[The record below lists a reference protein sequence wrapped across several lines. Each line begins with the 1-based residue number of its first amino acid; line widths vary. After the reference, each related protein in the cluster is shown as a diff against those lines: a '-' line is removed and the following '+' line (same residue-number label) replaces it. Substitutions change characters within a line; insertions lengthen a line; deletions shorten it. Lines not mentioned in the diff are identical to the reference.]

1 MSAPDVTITRSLPE
15 SVRAAAVDVFVEAFG
30 EKMSTALPDPDRR
43 RAFVA
48 RTLAADHCITALD
61 GESFLGFAGLK
72 AATGHYAGGVVD
84 ARRLGFGEARRL
96 LGMRGAIKA
105 RVAFGL
111 VDHRPKPRELYIENI
126 VVAPEARGKGI
137 GTRLLAEIETIARE
151 DGFERIWLDVV
162 DTNPRARVLYEREGY
177 KVIKEQKLYFMSRF
191 AGFSVVR
198 TMELAVG
205 ADEPSAG

>member
-1 MSAPDVTITRSLPE
+1 
-15 SVRAAAVDVFVEAFG
+15 
-30 EKMSTALPDPDRR
+30 
-43 RAFVA
+43 
-48 RTLAADHCITALD
+48 
-61 GESFLGFAGLK
+61 
-72 AATGHYAGGVVD
+72 
-84 ARRLGFGEARRL
+84 
-96 LGMRGAIKA
+96 MRGANKA

-151 DGFERIWLDVV
+151 DGFERIWLDVI

-177 KVIKEQKLYFMSRF
+177 EVIKEQKLYFMSRF